1 MDLKRIL
8 TIIALFIHNIVNISK
23 LSKYIHVVS
32 PTFARQTIA
41 RRQPAV
47 YMLKVDTIYY
57 YLKNVDGIF
66 KLFMS
71 II

>member
-1 MDLKRIL
+1 MAVG
-8 TIIALFIHNIVNISK
+8 TLFFQLGPNLDSEIPKPV
-23 LSKYIHVVS
+23 
-32 PTFARQTIA
+32 
-41 RRQPAV
+41 V

-57 YLKNVDGIF
+57 YLKNVDGMF